1 MSQSLRRDLAIPLL
15 DLDPDGAAAEI
26 ELEYTIDENGKLVG
40 TGETLRIAADQV
52 FKAIGQVL
60 TGAPEGLDLD
70 GGKIAVTGAGRTSRA
85 GVWAG
90 GDIVTG
96 AATVILAMGAGR
108 EAANSMH
115 DYLTLGW

>member
-1 MSQSLRRDLAIPLL
+1 MRDKPEFNKSAAICRERNIDLLLFGFMEGSEFDFDCDLVVVSVGSYANPLL
-15 DLDPDGAAAEI
+15 TSSTSGLDLNRWG
-26 ELEYTIDENGKLVG
+26 N
-40 TGETLRIAADQV
+40 IAADP
-52 FKAIGQVL
+52 AN
-60 TGAPEGLDLD
+60 
-70 GGKIAVTGAGRTSRA
+70 GKTSKK

-108 EAANSMH
+108 EAATSMH